1 MSEQMLPLM
10 IFGSILGVLVVAV
23 IGLAL
28 RIGQM
33 PTRREMNEMRAELRQ
48 EIKEAVAAAVSEI
61 TQEMRSQFALMHQEM
76 NARFDAVDR
85 KFEAMNAKIEAGDAR
100 IEEQVNGLRQEM
112 NARFEATDAKIEAGR
127 PGLRSK
133 STACGRR

>member
-1 MSEQMLPLM
+1 MPEQMPLLM

-100 IEEQVNGLRQEM
+100 IEEQVSGLRQELRLGTLKLTPSRQPATGNERPLQR
-112 NARFEATDAKIEAGR
+112 NA
-127 PGLRSK
+127 PPV
-133 STACGRR
+133 